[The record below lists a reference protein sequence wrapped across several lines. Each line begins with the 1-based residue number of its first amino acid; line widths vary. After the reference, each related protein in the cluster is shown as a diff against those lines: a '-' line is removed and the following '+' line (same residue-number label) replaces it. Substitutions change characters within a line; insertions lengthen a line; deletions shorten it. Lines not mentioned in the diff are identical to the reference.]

1 MLGGQMNRR
10 LLTFLAVGALAAVLA
25 LGGAAWALAGGPGFG
40 DDDGPGATGPQADK
54 AKAAALA
61 HIGGGTAN
69 AVESED
75 EEAAWEV
82 EATRPDG
89 RTVDVHLDAN
99 FKVIEV
105 EVDSESDAGDDD
117 AE

>member
-1 MLGGQMNRR
+1 MNKR
-10 LLTFLAVGALAAVLA
+10 LLTFIAVGVLAVALA
-25 LGGAAWALAGGPGFG
+25 LGGAAWALAGPGG

-61 HIGGGTAN
+61 HIGGGTAQ